1 MIYLRLFLEFLE
13 IGAVSFGGGYG
24 MISLIRE
31 VVLENGWLTEEE
43 LLDFIAV
50 AESTPG
56 PIAVNIATFIGSSQG
71 GILGSAAATFGVVLP
86 AFVIILL
93 IAAVLK
99 NVHKYRPVQ
108 GFIEGIKPA
117 VVALITGTTIVMG
130 LSAFL
135 GFDCVGDAIAVNVK
149 AIALFAVLVVLSTVF
164 KKVTGKNISPIA
176 MIVFSGVIGVI
187 FMG

>member
-135 GFDCVGDAIAVNVK
+135 GFDCVGDAINVNAK
-149 AIALFAVLVVLSTVF
+149 AIILFICLMAVTVGFRKMF
-164 KKVTGKNISPIA
+164 KKEVSPIG
-176 MIVFSGVIGVI
+176 MILLSGVAGVL
-187 FMG
+187 FM